1 MLLSSFYVKQ
11 IWQICKKSPPTRMSI
26 PFCRFYTQK
35 RPTGKPVGL
44 PKIGSFESNHPP
56 CLNNINNNNQKT
68 QQQLQHQ
75 QQHSQNNQDHH
86 LTMNSDT
93 NSNIEVPSTK
103 HDPTNQT
110 NNHQQN
116 QNLPLPPPPVDDN
129 YAVTE
134 L

>member
-1 MLLSSFYVKQ
+1 MTFENVK
-11 IWQICKKSPPTRMSI
+11 IDT
-26 PFCRFYTQK
+26 FCRFYTQK
-35 RPTGKPVGL
+35 RPIGKPVGL
-44 PKIGSFESNHPP
+44 PKIGSFETNHPP

-68 QQQLQHQ
+68 QQLQQ
-75 QQHSQNNQDHH
+75 QQHQQNNQDHH

-103 HDPTNQT
+103 HDPNATNQT
-110 NNHQQN
+110 HNLQQHQQQHQN